1 MGAIGIILLVAF
13 VIVCVLLV
21 LVVLVQDD
29 GSSGMGGL
37 LGGRGTAA
45 FGSHSASVLTRTT
58 AVLVFLFFA
67 LSVSLALLNKKP
79 KLARDLAPVET
90 SADGTSNA
98 ASQSGNWWKSAEPAP
113 AADAAAADGSA
124 EGTAPAD
131 SAVPA
136 DTAAGTGTTTSG
148 GGQN

>member
-13 VIVCVLLV
+13 VIVCVILV
-21 LVVLVQDD
+21 LVILVQDD

-58 AVLVFLFFA
+58 SVLVALFFVLA
-67 LSVSLALLNKKP
+67 LSMALLNKKP
-79 KLARDLAPVET
+79 KLQRDLAPTAAVEESSST
-90 SADGTSNA
+90 GT
-98 ASQSGNWWKSAEPAP
+98 QSGGWWKSADTAN
-113 AADAAAADGSA
+113 
-124 EGTAPAD
+124 EGTAPAE
-131 SAVPA
+131 S
-136 DTAAGTGTTTSG
+136 AAGTESTGTE